1 MDKSNRPKIGIVLKL
16 IVAQLA
22 FFFVLVVV
30 LGTIMYFYQQ
40 NVLMEQFSSNAKTI
54 VQTYAYACA
63 DAKEAKDDLQLLAY
77 IDRLKKLPDVV
88 KAAILDPEM
97 RVQIHTEK
105 SEIGKVMQGD
115 PITVRVVTAKEDF
128 LVQPY
133 PGVGGDYYAFS
144 MPILVNMKKVAFLR
158 VDYSSQSIG
167 QIMDAYRER
176 AVLIIIIM
184 LAMVAIGV
192 WGVSFNVGKGISELM
207 VISDAIADEKF
218 DDPLFKEI
226 AKRKGE
232 IGTLAKVLSTTMETV
247 KTNYASYKDKLS
259 FTRMRF
265 NYFLQSIGRYF
276 TKGVIFLDQDNKI
289 IYINSPACAILS
301 TVEDGNIGRHILE
314 INKNV
319 ELMEMLSASLTK
331 PNRIMKTELF
341 SLKTSA
347 AVTTVQEETT
357 NEIIGIIIVF
367 Y

>member
-1 MDKSNRPKIGIVLKL
+1 MDKSDRPKIGIVLKL
-16 IVAQLA
+16 VIAQIA

-30 LGTIMYFYQQ
+30 LGTIMYFYQK

-54 VQTYAYACA
+54 VQTYAYACS
-63 DAKEAKDDLQLLAY
+63 DAKEAKDDLLLLSY
-77 IDRLKKLPDVV
+77 IGRIKKLPDVM

-105 SEIGKVMQGD
+105 AEIGKVMQGD
-115 PITVRVVTAKEDF
+115 PISVKVVTSNDF
-128 LVQPY
+128 LVQTY
-133 PGVGGDYYAFS
+133 PGVGGDYYVFS
-144 MPILVNMKKVAFLR
+144 MPIILNMKKVAYLR
-158 VDYSSQSIG
+158 VDFSSQSIG
-167 QIMDAYRER
+167 QIMDSYRER
-176 AVLIIIIM
+176 AVLIVILM

-192 WGVSFNVGKGISELM
+192 YVVSFNVGKGISELM

-226 AKRKGE
+226 GTRKDE

-247 KTNYASYKDKLS
+247 KTNYATYKDKLS
-259 FTRMRF
+259 FTQMRF

-301 TVEDGNIGRHILE
+301 TMADGNIGRHILE
-314 INKNV
+314 INKNA

-331 PNRIMKTELF
+331 PNQIMKTELI

>member
-1 MDKSNRPKIGIVLKL
+1 MEKSDRPKISIVLKL
-16 IVAQLA
+16 VVVQIA

-30 LGTIMYFYQQ
+30 LGTIMYFYQK
-40 NVLMEQFSSNAKTI
+40 NILMGQFYSNAKTI
-54 VQTYAYACA
+54 IQSYAYACA
-63 DAKEAKDDLQLLAY
+63 DAKEAKDDIQLLAY
-77 IDRLKKLPDVV
+77 IERIKKLPDVI

-105 SEIGKVMQGD
+105 SEIGKVLQGD
-115 PITVRVVTAKEDF
+115 PVSVKVVTSNDF
-128 LVQPY
+128 LVQTY
-133 PGVGGDYYAFS
+133 PGIGGDYYVFS
-144 MPILVNMKKVAFLR
+144 MPIFLNMKKVAYLR
-158 VDYSSQSIG
+158 IDFSSQSIG

-176 AVLIIIIM
+176 AVLIVILM
-184 LAMVAIGV
+184 LGMVAVGV
-192 WGVSFNVGKGISELM
+192 WVVSFNIGKGISELM

-218 DDPLFKEI
+218 DDPLFKKI
-226 AKRKGE
+226 ARRKDE

-247 KTNYASYKDKLS
+247 KTNYAAYKDKLS
-259 FTRMRF
+259 FTQMRF
-265 NYFLQSIGRYF
+265 KYFLQSIGRYF

-301 TVEDGNIGRHILE
+301 TMAEGNIGRHILE
-314 INKNV
+314 INKNA
-319 ELMEMLSASLTK
+319 ELMEMLSTSLTK
-331 PNRIMKTELF
+331 PNQIMKTELV